1 MRFLTLSLFLVFSIS
16 LVAQD
21 EPCDAIPMACGQADI
36 AGTFTGNTLNPDLPS
51 GCFIT
56 SNPGQRDIWFT
67 FEADGEQGYL
77 FYSDVN
83 IGSQGPEHIVKLY
96 RSVSGCDDLISVR
109 ECHEKESFHEVFP
122 EGIYYVQVRERLAN
136 GSDNEFTAGLVC
148 SAVSENDLR
157 CNATTLNCGQNYSG
171 SLIGSSNTEETC
183 DPFSFE
189 YQDGGDVWFQFE
201 AEDSQT
207 YDIYGKSGQQLT
219 IYESD
224 SCGGA
229 LIQVSNGCYDK
240 DIEGFVG
247 DGMHYVCA
255 RAVDYLAKR
264 SLSYQIALEC
274 GTSAVNQD
282 ACNAIEIP
290 CGQGSVEGSTS
301 SASANQAECSFTF
314 PDIGPSVFY
323 KYDSQIDGDLEL
335 YVCNFDEISVFTGSC
350 EELDCLSWGGS
361 TCSTNPLSI
370 NVSPGI
376 DYYIMVWGGNGDFE
390 LFYNCEEDDFCAELN
405 GFVGDGCDDGDVLT
419 YNTVITSD
427 CECIG
432 DPIPTGTLC
441 QNAIPITQNPLSID
455 YYNPTFEPFL
465 PFYHTINDIPPFLD
479 SLGSGPFTQ
488 GCYAAKDVV
497 FSFTPEV
504 DKFVDI
510 TASITDSN
518 VEPNITILTGCPFT
532 TAHVA
537 EGCGTE
543 NFFVKKIEN
552 FHALADT
559 TYYILIDGQPQL
571 PGFDFN
577 VDPLIQVVQKT
588 FCPDLAAFQFDPC
601 DDGNPNT
608 TGETINE
615 DCECEVDGPQPGD
628 FCQNAIPIQ
637 PSADLF
643 GSSLNL
649 NTEELSNSP
658 FDYCLGSSQQRVD
671 TWLKFE
677 ILSSVMAIKVQ
688 GAGDFDAVLEVWK
701 NGCNGFVQN
710 QLACQNDKGPGQAEI
725 VILDEDLIIGNT
737 LKFRVYHTSSDP
749 PQNKNFSASVTFVPK
764 LQLVDDDCVNDLYA
778 LSDTLRIDV
787 SEFSLPVK
795 NWVFAF
801 QELET
806 PFQTYFRLSPNGKR
820 PGIRLNQV
828 PPLELGRSYEVKVRP
843 IFNGGIEG
851 DFGEPCE
858 ISIAV
863 EEIGLAEVN
872 GTGNN
877 DTEDLT
883 IELYPNILT
892 GTAVTLELNNLY
904 GSHQEVLVE
913 VYDLYGKKV
922 HYALLGINGSHMTSV
937 LSLPELDSGIYLVY
951 VLMNKTRVG
960 AKKLV
965 IR

>member
-21 EPCDAIPMACGQADI
+21 EPCDAIGLTCNSDPINGDLDGLSI
-36 AGTFTGNTLNPDLPS
+36 NPDILPD
-51 GCFIT
+51 CDVT
-56 SNPGQRDIWFT
+56 ATPMKDVWFS
-67 FEADGEQGYL
+67 FEADGVNGYL
-77 FYSDVN
+77 FYSTTQV
-83 IGSQGPEHIVKLY
+83 QGISHLVALY
-96 RSVSGCDDLISVR
+96 TGPSCDDLTQVG
-109 ECHEKESFHEVFP
+109 ECAYNSIHDVFP
-122 EGIYYVQVRERLAN
+122 AGTYYVVVRAN
-136 GSDNEFTAGLVC
+136 NNSGQSDSYSAGLVC
-148 SAVSENDLR
+148 SAAPENDLR
-157 CNATTLNCGQNYSG
+157 CDAVILEEGFVYSG
-171 SLIGSSNTEETC
+171 SLVGSSRTEDTQC
-183 DPFSFE
+183 FPFTPL
-189 YQDGGDVWFQFE
+189 DAGDVWFTLEVDSTLSYNFLGKNGQSLVIYQSDFCTDELTRISYSCQNTEILGFE
-201 AEDSQT
+201 GNGT
-207 YDIYGKSGQQLT
+207 YYVAAFPIGYYPGNFVGFRVEVEILVPPPNSLVCDAIPINCGEGSILGTTENAATDFPSCNSSSIPRSAWYLYSST
-219 IYESD
+219 IEGELSLY
-224 SCGGA
+224 SCGGRNISVF
-229 LIQVSNGCYDK
+229 LGECDDLFCFEFQNSPCSGTQLTFPVSPDTDYYIM
-240 DIEGFVG
+240 IEQGVGDEFELFYSCEEDQFCPDLGFVG
-247 DGMHYVCA
+247 D
-255 RAVDYLAKR
+255 
-264 SLSYQIALEC
+264 Q
-274 GTSAVNQD
+274 
-282 ACNAIEIP
+282 
-290 CGQGSVEGSTS
+290 
-301 SASANQAECSFTF
+301 CS
-314 PDIGPSVFY
+314 
-323 KYDSQIDGDLEL
+323 
-335 YVCNFDEISVFTGSC
+335 
-350 EELDCLSWGGS
+350 
-361 TCSTNPLSI
+361 
-370 NVSPGI
+370 
-376 DYYIMVWGGNGDFE
+376 
-390 LFYNCEEDDFCAELN
+390 
-405 GFVGDGCDDGDVLT
+405 DGDVLT